1 MKRIGTLK
9 SLKRDA
15 YLFIA
20 MLIYFSGIF
29 ISILIIDSTFNWLSF
44 ILALLSLCALVFTIQ
59 DIKNK
64 NYRIK

>member
-1 MKRIGTLK
+1 MGTLK
-9 SLKRDA
+9 SLKRDT

-20 MLIYFSGIF
+20 MLIYFYGIF
-29 ISILIIDSTFNWLSF
+29 ISILIMDSTFNWLSF

>member
-1 MKRIGTLK
+1 MGTLK

-20 MLIYFSGIF
+20 MLIYFYGIF
-29 ISILIIDSTFNWLSF
+29 ISILIMDSTFNWLSF

-64 NYRIK
+64 NYRIKY